1 MTLSDELV
9 SELVK
14 ITNDR
19 ERSGDD
25 NKVVYGT
32 TVDDGTRQYVRID
45 GSGELT
51 PVITTATIKAG
62 DRVTVAIRNHTALVT
77 GNVDDPSASSLKLE
91 EVIVRINSI
100 DEDINGIGIVIND
113 MTGEVEGIAAKVDG
127 QGIEI
132 DNLGTRIGNEVA
144 NIDVRMNEIEASV
157 GEVSA
162 TVTDHGVIFAGLA
175 DGTTTIDGACIKTGT
190 IDADRIN
197 MTGAITWNDLSS
209 DVQTDIESI
218 EDTANTANNTAN
230 SASSTAS
237 SAYNKATT
245 AQNTANNTKTLVN
258 GLTITEGTKTY
269 IDGEMIYSKSIY
281 ADRIHLGGQLDVYKT
296 IYGTEIGGYLGWC
309 SGWDSSEGIGI
320 MHSESTGQCIC
331 TDEAARLSW
340 GSAYIDSNGN
350 MASDTTANKVVASSA
365 GVYVEAMGEVKI
377 VANSQPIYIDSSMRV
392 QINIDGNGRGYF
404 SDTVFHGYKVLTLGS
419 AGFPWPTI
427 YGATNSITVSDRNKK
442 NSIEDLPDKYVT
454 LFDNITPKRF
464 KMNDGTSDRYHV
476 GYIAQEVE
484 EAMSISGIDS
494 QEFGGFVRGHEE
506 DEDGN
511 STGEE
516 TLMLRYEEFNA
527 IYAAK
532 IKQIEATYEAR
543 FEHLENKIKQLEE
556 RLAALET

>member
-1 MTLSDELV
+1 MALPNELV
-9 SELVK
+9 TELVK
-14 ITNDR
+14 VTNDR

-32 TVDDGTRQYVRID
+32 VVDDGTRQYVSID
-45 GSGELT
+45 GSNELT

-91 EVIVRINSI
+91 EIIVRINSI
-100 DEDINGIGIVIND
+100 NEDINGIGILLNGND
-113 MTGEVEGIAAKVDG
+113 EVEGIIAKVNG
-127 QGIEI
+127 HGLEI
-132 DNLGTRIGNEVA
+132 DDLGTRLGNEVS
-144 NIDVRMNEIEASV
+144 NINIQMGEIEARV
-157 GEVSA
+157 GEIGIV
-162 TVTDHGVIFAGLA
+162 VTDHGVIFEGLA
-175 DGTTTIDGACIKTGT
+175 DGTTTIDGSCIKTGT

-218 EDTANTANNTAN
+218 EDTANSANSTAN

-245 AQNTANNTKTLVN
+245 AQTTANNTKTLVN

-309 SGWDSSEGIGI
+309 SGWESSEGIGI

-350 MASDTTANKVVASSA
+350 VASDTTANKVVAGSA

-377 VANSQPIYIDSSMRV
+377 VANSEPIYIDSPKRV

-543 FEHLENKIKQLEE
+543 FEQLENKIKQLED
-556 RLAALET
+556 RIAALET